1 MSQNTN
7 DIREVKSD
15 GNVLS
20 TSESNAA
27 SAWKETEAKA
37 GDTENDPGTF
47 TEEKS
52 VPTGLEEQSN
62 EEIINTP
69 ASQESEMIGT
79 GPEDPQ
85 KEREMSFFS
94 RTKRPSTRTSIM
106 ESISSVK
113 EVCFSPPLS
122 RSFS

>member
-85 KEREMSFFS
+85 KEE
-94 RTKRPSTRTSIM
+94 T
-106 ESISSVK
+106 EAESVK
-113 EVCFSPPLS
+113 PEETGAEDPQKEESEPEGDVADQPKPEEPPA
-122 RSFS
+122 